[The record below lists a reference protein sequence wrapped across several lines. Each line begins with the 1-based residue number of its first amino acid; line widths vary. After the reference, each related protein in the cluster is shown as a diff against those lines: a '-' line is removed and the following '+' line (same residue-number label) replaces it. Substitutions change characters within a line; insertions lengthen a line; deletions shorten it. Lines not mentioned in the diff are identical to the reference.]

1 MKQSTQTWNNW
12 LLLSFSVMLAIAPL
26 LLIKDSEFEGADT
39 QAEEAITEIQ
49 SDYQPWFEPIIAP
62 PGAETEG
69 LLFALQA
76 GIGAGAMGY
85 IIGFY
90 KGKSGLK

>member
-12 LLLSFSVMLAIAPL
+12 LLLSLTVILAIVPL
-26 LLIKDSEFEGADT
+26 ILIKDSEFGGADG
-39 QAEEAITEIQ
+39 QAQDAITEIQ
-49 SDYQPWFEPIIAP
+49 SEYAPWFEPIIAP
-62 PGAETEG
+62 PGGETEG

-76 GIGAGAMGY
+76 GIGAGAIGY

-90 KGKSGLK
+90 KGRNK